1 MRCGADIFSKNTAGK
16 TPREEVEIV
25 TTLKGTQS
33 GGCGDSELDPD
44 YYKTLSFLSEQEE
57 KNEGTL
63 DANVSNSETK
73 KENLDAN
80 IHSNSTS
87 SDESEV
93 TEDEEA
99 EIEDVVRFLTGNS
112 SSSNGNRKSPKDR
125 TNCSSSSGCYLE
137 VKRVF
142 QNLGLSPTKFLENSP
157 VKHNK
162 ESSKFSSAKYYKR
175 PEQPQDALQQSPSRD
190 IPPSKIR
197 LTYGIEFDGGNVKD
211 RLASP
216 NKRSITKSANSRVK
230 EHTAS
235 VKVITKEQLRYN
247 AREYSSSSTIPVTQ
261 GLEFES
267 HACNRLRI
275 SNTAIPQNQDNP
287 ISITE
292 SSERM
297 DKSSASATSGSSSVS
312 SGQSA
317 VAGEKRSLPSSS
329 STAQEHHAN
338 DNDDETKRKKQKTSS
353 TSSAPITSGSL
364 GAGGAKEDG
373 GGGKDPMSSSTTAT
387 SSSGVTASS
396 AGSGSAKAGRSTR
409 GSSSEKITGNG
420 ISTLFYET
428 ETILYLAYIDEG

>member
-1 MRCGADIFSKNTAGK
+1 MDVN
-16 TPREEVEIV
+16 
-25 TTLKGTQS
+25 
-33 GGCGDSELDPD
+33 
-44 YYKTLSFLSEQEE
+44 LS
-57 KNEGTL
+57 NC
-63 DANVSNSETK
+63 ETK

-93 TEDEEA
+93 TDDEEA

-112 SSSNGNRKSPKDR
+112 SSANGNRKSPKDR

-162 ESSKFSSAKYYKR
+162 GSINVSSTKYYKR

-211 RLASP
+211 RLTSP
-216 NKRSITKSANSRVK
+216 YKRSITKSANSSVK

-235 VKVITKEQLRYN
+235 VKVVTKEQLRYK
-247 AREYSSSSTIPVTQ
+247 AREYPSSSTILGTQ
-261 GLEFES
+261 GSEFES
-267 HACNRLRI
+267 HSNRLKI
-275 SNTAIPQNQDNP
+275 SSTAIAQNQDNP
-287 ISITE
+287 ISIIE
-292 SSERM
+292 SSKRM
-297 DKSSASATSGSSSVS
+297 DKSSASASSGSSSVS

-317 VAGEKRSLPSSS
+317 AAGEKRSLPASS
-329 STAQEHHAN
+329 STAQEHHTN

-353 TSSAPITSGSL
+353 SSSAPITSGSL
-364 GAGGAKEDG
+364 GV
-373 GGGKDPMSSSTTAT
+373 GGGKEDASGGKDSMSSSPTAT
-387 SSSGVTASS
+387 ASSGVTASS
-396 AGSGSAKAGRSTR
+396 AGSGSAKPGRSTR
-409 GSSSEKITGNG
+409 GSSSEKITGNEM
-420 ISTLFYET
+420 STLFYET
-428 ETILYLAYIDEG
+428 NTMINYLAYIDES

>member
-1 MRCGADIFSKNTAGK
+1 MDVN
-16 TPREEVEIV
+16 
-25 TTLKGTQS
+25 
-33 GGCGDSELDPD
+33 
-44 YYKTLSFLSEQEE
+44 LS
-57 KNEGTL
+57 NC
-63 DANVSNSETK
+63 ETK

-80 IHSNSTS
+80 IHSNGNS

-93 TEDEEA
+93 TDDEEA

-112 SSSNGNRKSPKDR
+112 SSGNGNRKSPKDR

-162 ESSKFSSAKYYKR
+162 ESSKFSTTKYYKR

-211 RLASP
+211 RLTSP
-216 NKRSITKSANSRVK
+216 NKRSIAKSANSSVK

-235 VKVITKEQLRYN
+235 VKVITKEQLRYK
-247 AREYSSSSTIPVTQ
+247 AREYPSSSTIPVTQ

-267 HACNRLRI
+267 HCNRLQI
-275 SNTAIPQNQDNP
+275 SSTAIAQNQDNP
-287 ISITE
+287 ISIIK
-292 SSERM
+292 RM
-297 DKSSASATSGSSSVS
+297 DKSSASASSGSSSVS

-317 VAGEKRSLPSSS
+317 AAGEKRSLPASS
-329 STAQEHHAN
+329 STAQEHHTN

-353 TSSAPITSGSL
+353 SSSAPITSGSL
-364 GAGGAKEDG
+364 GVGGGKEDG
-373 GGGKDPMSSSTTAT
+373 SGGKDSMSSTTTAT
-387 SSSGVTASS
+387 ASSSATASS
-396 AGSGSAKAGRSTR
+396 AGSGSAKPGRSTR
-409 GSSSEKITGNG
+409 GSSSEKITGNET
-420 ISTLFYET
+420 STLFYGT
-428 ETILYLAYIDEG
+428 NTILPGLHR

>member
-1 MRCGADIFSKNTAGK
+1 MD
-16 TPREEVEIV
+16 V
-25 TTLKGTQS
+25 
-33 GGCGDSELDPD
+33 D
-44 YYKTLSFLSEQEE
+44 
-57 KNEGTL
+57 
-63 DANVSNSETK
+63 VSNSETK

-112 SSSNGNRKSPKDR
+112 SSGNGNRKSPKDR

-162 ESSKFSSAKYYKR
+162 ESSKFSSTKYYKR

-211 RLASP
+211 RLTSP
-216 NKRSITKSANSRVK
+216 NKRSITKSANSSVK

-235 VKVITKEQLRYN
+235 VKVITKEQLRYK
-247 AREYSSSSTIPVTQ
+247 AREYPSSSTILGTQ

-267 HACNRLRI
+267 HCNRLKI
-275 SNTAIPQNQDNP
+275 SSTAIAQNQDNP
-287 ISITE
+287 ISIIE
-292 SSERM
+292 SSNRM
-297 DKSSASATSGSSSVS
+297 DKSSASASSGSSSVS

-317 VAGEKRSLPSSS
+317 AAGEKRSLPA
-329 STAQEHHAN
+329 STAQEHHTN

-353 TSSAPITSGSL
+353 VSSAPNTSGSL
-364 GAGGAKEDG
+364 GVGGGKEDG
-373 GGGKDPMSSSTTAT
+373 SGGKDSMSSTTTAT
-387 SSSGVTASS
+387 ASSSATASS
-396 AGSGSAKAGRSTR
+396 AGSGSAKPGRSTR
-409 GSSSEKITGNG
+409 GSSSEKITGNEM
-420 ISTLFYET
+420 STLFYGTNTMIVLPGLHRREL
-428 ETILYLAYIDEG
+428 II

>member
-1 MRCGADIFSKNTAGK
+1 MDVN
-16 TPREEVEIV
+16 
-25 TTLKGTQS
+25 
-33 GGCGDSELDPD
+33 
-44 YYKTLSFLSEQEE
+44 LS
-57 KNEGTL
+57 NC
-63 DANVSNSETK
+63 ETK

-80 IHSNSTS
+80 IHSNSNS

-93 TEDEEA
+93 TDDEEA

-112 SSSNGNRKSPKDR
+112 SSGNGNRKSPKDR

-162 ESSKFSSAKYYKR
+162 DSSKFSSTKFYKR
-175 PEQPQDALQQSPSRD
+175 PEQPQDTLQQSPSRD

-211 RLASP
+211 RLTSP

-235 VKVITKEQLRYN
+235 VKVITKEQLRYK
-247 AREYSSSSTIPVTQ
+247 AREYPSSSTIPVTQ

-267 HACNRLRI
+267 HCNRLQI
-275 SNTAIPQNQDNP
+275 SSTAIAQNQDNP
-287 ISITE
+287 ISIIK
-292 SSERM
+292 RM
-297 DKSSASATSGSSSVS
+297 DKSSASASSGSSSVS

-317 VAGEKRSLPSSS
+317 AAGEKRSLPSS
-329 STAQEHHAN
+329 TAQEHHTN

-353 TSSAPITSGSL
+353 VSSAPNTSGSL
-364 GAGGAKEDG
+364 GVGGGKEDG
-373 GGGKDPMSSSTTAT
+373 SGGKDSMSSTTTAT
-387 SSSGVTASS
+387 ASSSATASS
-396 AGSGSAKAGRSTR
+396 AGSGSAKPGRSTR
-409 GSSSEKITGNG
+409 GSSSEKITGNEMS
-420 ISTLFYET
+420 ILFYGT
-428 ETILYLAYIDEG
+428 NIIWPT

>member
-1 MRCGADIFSKNTAGK
+1 M
-16 TPREEVEIV
+16 
-25 TTLKGTQS
+25 KGTQS

-112 SSSNGNRKSPKDR
+112 SSANGNRKSPKDR

-157 VKHNK
+157 VKHNR
-162 ESSKFSSAKYYKR
+162 ESSKLSSTKYYKR
-175 PEQPQDALQQSPSRD
+175 PEQPQDTLQQSPSRD

-211 RLASP
+211 RLTSP

-235 VKVITKEQLRYN
+235 GKVITKEQLRYN

-261 GLEFES
+261 GLEFEANS
-267 HACNRLRI
+267 DCNRLKI
-275 SNTAIPQNQDNP
+275 SNTAIAQNQDNP
-287 ISITE
+287 ISIIE
-292 SSERM
+292 SSKRM
-297 DKSSASATSGSSSVS
+297 DKSSASASSGSSSAS

-329 STAQEHHAN
+329 TAQEHHTN

-353 TSSAPITSGSL
+353 TSSAPNTSGSS
-364 GAGGAKEDG
+364 GVGGGKEDG
-373 GGGKDPMSSSTTAT
+373 SGGKDSMSSSTTTTA
-387 SSSGVTASS
+387 SSVVTASS
-396 AGSGSAKAGRSTR
+396 AGSGSVKPGRSTR
-409 GSSSEKITGNG
+409 GSSSEKITGND
-420 ISTLFYET
+420 ISTLFFET
-428 ETILYLAYIDEG
+428 NTMLYFSQK